1 CSRAFILS
9 KIEIKTFLRSIP
21 VLHRKVFILLFSPI
35 LQQRHRRIMPRRAH
49 HAAAGMRAGA
59 AEIESLDGRAIA
71 GALWGWSQR
80 EKLVR
85 GDLALKDIAVGQ
97 AIALLDIERAEH
109 LAVED

>member
-1 CSRAFILS
+1 
-9 KIEIKTFLRSIP
+9 
-21 VLHRKVFILLFSPI
+21 
-35 LQQRHRRIMPRRAH
+35 MPRRAH

-109 LAVED
+109 LAVEDRVGEIWRELGHCGDNAVGHLILHLLGPCAALRSE